1 MREEEKLIGDYTR
14 SSSITNKTRASMI
27 LLIERLSENKEYTID
42 TICLAISLLD
52 RYLAISEKVRRVS
65 CLGTIAV
72 SCLLIA
78 AKVEEA
84 IIPSY
89 KNMCNL
95 LAKLQLVTIKPS
107 QICACEKQ
115 ILIALDFSVRHVA
128 SINFLERYLRL
139 YGMDKGKETS
149 P

>member
-1 MREEEKLIGDYTR
+1 MREEEKLIGDYTKNT
-14 SSSITNKTRASMI
+14 SITNKTRSSMI
-27 LLIERLSENKEYTID
+27 LLIERLGENKEYTID
-42 TICLAISLLD
+42 TIFLAISLLD
-52 RYLAISEKVRRVS
+52 RYLAISEQGKRVS

-95 LAKLQLVTIKPS
+95 LTKLQLVTIKPS

>member
-14 SSSITNKTRASMI
+14 NNSITNKTRSSMI
-27 LLIERLSENKEYTID
+27 LLIERLGENKEYTID
-42 TICLAISLLD
+42 TIFLAISLLD
-52 RYLAISEKVRRVS
+52 RYLAISEQSKRVS

-78 AKVEEA
+78 AKIEEP

-95 LAKLQLVTIKPS
+95 LTKL
-107 QICACEKQ
+107 
-115 ILIALDFSVRHVA
+115 
-128 SINFLERYLRL
+128 
-139 YGMDKGKETS
+139 
-149 P
+149 